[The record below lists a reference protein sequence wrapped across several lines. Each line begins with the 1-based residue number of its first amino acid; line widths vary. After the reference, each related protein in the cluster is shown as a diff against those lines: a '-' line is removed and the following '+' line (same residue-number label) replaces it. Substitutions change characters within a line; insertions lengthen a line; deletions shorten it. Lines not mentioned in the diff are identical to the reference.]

1 MSEFIYN
8 TADVVSQ
15 AAAVPGPQFLGYE
28 LCDQKDPILTTK
40 LEHFDFTNTELNSS
54 EIASKLIATCKFHKV
69 YGIAANQCGLEHKV
83 LVAGVADN
91 FVAFFNPIVIESHGE
106 ILLEESDL
114 SNMGLLMAVKRPTTV
129 IVSYQD
135 FQGNEKMTRFDG
147 LTSRIIQQGID
158 RLNGI
163 DFKTKVSKF
172 VLERAETALNKKIK
186 KIVKSH
192 MIMQKRGKNGKK

>member
-15 AAAVPGPQFLGYE
+15 AAAAPKPQFLGYE
-28 LCDQKDPILTTK
+28 LCDQKDPVLITK
-40 LEHFDFTNTELNSS
+40 LNDFDFTNTELNPS
-54 EIASKLIATCKFHKV
+54 EVASRLIATCKFHRV
-69 YGIAANQCGLEHKV
+69 YGIAANQCGLDYKV
-83 LVAGVADN
+83 LVAGAEDN
-91 FVAFFNPIVIESHGE
+91 FVAFFNPIILDSAGE

-114 SNMGLLMAVKRPTTV
+114 SNMGLLLAVKRPKSIV
-129 IVSYQD
+129 VSYQD
-135 FQGNEKMTRFDG
+135 FNGEQKTTLVDG
-147 LTSRIIQQGID
+147 LTSRIIQQSID

-186 KIVKSH
+186 KIIRNH
-192 MIMQKRGKNGKK
+192 AIMQKRGKNGKK

>member
-15 AAAVPGPQFLGYE
+15 AASVPEPQFLGYE
-28 LCDQKDPILTTK
+28 LCDQKDPVLTTK
-40 LEHFDFTNTELNSS
+40 LEQFDFTDTALNPS
-54 EIASKLIATCKFHKV
+54 EIASRLIATCKFHKI

-83 LVAGVADN
+83 LVAGAEDN
-91 FVAFFNPIVIESHGE
+91 FVALFNPIIIESHGE

-114 SNMGLLMAVKRPTTV
+114 SNMGLLMAVKRPVTV

-135 FQGNEKMTRFDG
+135 FEGNDKMTRFDG
-147 LTSRIIQQGID
+147 LTARIIQQGID
-158 RLNGI
+158 RLDGI

-172 VLERAETALNKKIK
+172 VLERAETTLNKKIK
-186 KIVKSH
+186 KFVKSH

>member
-15 AAAVPGPQFLGYE
+15 AASAPEPQFLGYE

-40 LEHFDFTNTELNSS
+40 LNNFDFTNTELNPS
-54 EIASKLIATCKFHKV
+54 EIASRLIATCKFHRV
-69 YGIAANQCGLEHKV
+69 YGIAANQCGLDYKV
-83 LVAGVADN
+83 LVAGAEDN
-91 FVAFFNPIVIESHGE
+91 FVAFFNPIVIESYDE

-135 FQGNEKMTRFDG
+135 FEGNDKMTRFDG
-147 LTSRIIQQGID
+147 LTARIIQQGID

-172 VLERAETALNKKIK
+172 VLERAEAILNKKIK
-186 KIVKSH
+186 KIIRNH
-192 MIMQKRGKNGKK
+192 AIMKKRGKNGKK